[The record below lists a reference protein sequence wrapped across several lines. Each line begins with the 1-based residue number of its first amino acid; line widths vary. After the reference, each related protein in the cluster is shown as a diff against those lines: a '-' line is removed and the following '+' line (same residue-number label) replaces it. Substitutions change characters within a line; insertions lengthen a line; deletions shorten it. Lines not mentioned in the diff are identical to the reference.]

1 MVRGARQQTGRQSHQ
16 AEGVPDLGVPRQLK
30 LTPSQMT
37 ELVAVEY
44 GSGEE
49 VQDAQLAAALR
60 RIRGRPE
67 RSEAQRVVV
76 AAIAVMAAGLVGLRG
91 EGSISMEMG
100 REKKMGLIPVACVMT
115 AKRDET
121 SFPSGSL
128 ERELSNH
135 VTSKPQRA
143 SALYMSWLSKSA
155 NPSQDVARFVV
166 ASIGPPEKLDEK
178 LEEAR
183 PHLPIWCN
191 QFGAFL
197 TTDFGRKLRV
207 EASSA
212 LVARTPK
219 GAEIVDTS
227 FGWS

>member
-16 AEGVPDLGVPRQLK
+16 AQGVPDLGVPRQLK

-49 VQDAQLAAALR
+49 VLDAQLAAALR

-100 REKKMGLIPVACVMT
+100 RQKKVGLIPVACVMT
-115 AKRDET
+115 AKRDDT
-121 SFPSGSL
+121 SFPSGIPRARVVEPSHVQAAESICAL
-128 ERELSNH
+128 HEL
-135 VTSKPQRA
+135 VVEVGEP
-143 SALYMSWLSKSA
+143 
-155 NPSQDVARFVV
+155 VAGCRQVRNR
-166 ASIGPPEKLDEK
+166 LDWAAR
-178 LEEAR
+178 EAR
-183 PHLPIWCN
+183 
-191 QFGAFL
+191 
-197 TTDFGRKLRV
+197 R
-207 EASSA
+207 EA
-212 LVARTPK
+212 
-219 GAEIVDTS
+219 
-227 FGWS
+227 

>member
-1 MVRGARQQTGRQSHQ
+1 MGRGARQQTGRESHQ
-16 AEGVPDLGVPRQLK
+16 AEGLPDLGVPRQLK
-30 LTPSQMT
+30 LTPSQLT
-37 ELVAVEY
+37 QLAAVEY
-44 GSGEE
+44 GSCEE
-49 VQDAQLAAALR
+49 VQDAQLGAALR

-67 RSEAQRVVV
+67 KSEAQRVLV

-91 EGSISMEMG
+91 EGSVSMEMG
-100 REKKMGLIPVACVMT
+100 RQKKMGLIPVAHVMT

-135 VTSKPQRA
+135 GTSKPQRA
-143 SALYMSWLSKSA
+143 SELCMSWLSKSA
-155 NPSQDVARFVV
+155 NPAQDVARFVV

-183 PHLPIWCN
+183 PHLPIWCK

-197 TTDFGRKLRV
+197 TTDFGRRLRMEV
-207 EASSA
+207 STA
-212 LVARTPK
+212 LAARTPK
-219 GAEIVDTS
+219 GSEIVDTS